1 MQPFLEIGD
10 ALADGVEFDHE
21 GIGGVRNSREF

>member
-1 MQPFLEIGD
+1 MQPFLEVGD

-21 GIGGVRNSREF
+21 GSGMRNSRKF